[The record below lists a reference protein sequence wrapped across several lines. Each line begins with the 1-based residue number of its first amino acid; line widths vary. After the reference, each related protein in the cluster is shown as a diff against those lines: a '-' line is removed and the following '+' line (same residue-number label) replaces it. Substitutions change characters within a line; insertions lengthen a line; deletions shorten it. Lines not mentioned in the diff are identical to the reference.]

1 MSFESALHAIG
12 TADATLNALIAG
24 RLVRDSLPLNYP
36 LPAVVYR
43 RVAGAPEMAH
53 DGPAGV
59 AIIRVQFDCWAA
71 NPTAAETLAEAVEG
85 AYGGYRA
92 TAGGRKIDGAR
103 VVANVSFPEPDTQLS
118 RRIVDIRF
126 LDAGDA

>member
-1 MSFESALHAIG
+1 MSFEATVHAIG
-12 TADATLNALIAG
+12 TADATLNALING

-43 RVAGAPEMAH
+43 RIAGAPEMAH

-59 AIIRVQFDCWAA
+59 AIIRLQFDCWAD
-71 NPTAAETLAEAVEG
+71 NPGTAEELATAVEG

-92 TAGGRKIDGAR
+92 TAFGRKVDGAR

-118 RRIVDIRF
+118 RRIVDVRF

>member
-12 TADATLNALIAG
+12 TADATLNGLVSG
-24 RLVRDSLPLNYP
+24 RLVRDSLPLDYP
-36 LPAVVYR
+36 IPAVVYR
-43 RVAGAPEMAH
+43 RISGAPEMAH
-53 DGPAGV
+53 DGASGV
-59 AIIRVQFDCWAA
+59 ATVQVQFDCWARD
-71 NPTAAETLAEAVEG
+71 PGAAEALATAVEG
-85 AYGGYRA
+85 AYGGYRG
-92 TAGGRKIDGAR
+92 TTGGRKIDGSR